1 MGWVVNKEKER
12 AKNYLIPNIISNITN
27 MTAVS
32 NEVQELIANINY
44 LIGGLPSGTDTRWN
58 GCCQRALGNLSQA
71 SGLLRQGLE
80 NAKQLNI
87 MEWVSNG
94 D

>member
-1 MGWVVNKEKER
+1 MWVVNREKES
-12 AKNYLIPNIISNITN
+12 AKNYLIPNINSNITN
-27 MTAVS
+27 ITATV
-32 NEVQELIANINY
+32 NDIQRLIASINY
-44 LIGGLPSGTDTRWN
+44 LIGGLPSGTDTRWV
-58 GCCQRALGNLSQA
+58 GCCLRALDNLSRT

-87 MEWVSNG
+87 MEWVPDG